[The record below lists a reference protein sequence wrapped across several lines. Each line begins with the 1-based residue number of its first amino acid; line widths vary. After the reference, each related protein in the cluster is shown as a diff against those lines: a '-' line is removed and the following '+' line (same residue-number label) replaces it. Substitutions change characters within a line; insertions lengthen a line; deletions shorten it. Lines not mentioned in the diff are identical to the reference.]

1 MVIRLTAPR
10 PLLWSILADLLIA
23 IGLGAVLYA
32 AWFLVDGAV
41 YQRAQKA
48 EFVRPMVAE
57 VAPPKVVEPAEPA
70 SPLEAD
76 SGLIGELKIANVD
89 LDVMVG
95 EGLDKQTL
103 RRAAGHPEWSARPG
117 EPGNLILL
125 GHRDTF
131 FRPLR
136 GLKRGDVAEI
146 RTKAGVFRY
155 RIHRIRIVAPEDV
168 DVAQD
173 LNRSELTLVTCYPF
187 YFVGPSPRRF
197 VAQGRLIE
205 EQGN

>member
-1 MVIRLTAPR
+1 M
-10 PLLWSILADLLIA
+10 
-23 IGLGAVLYA
+23 LYA
-32 AWFLVDGAV
+32 AWFLGDGAV
-41 YQRAQKA
+41 YQHAQKA
-48 EFVRPMVAE
+48 EFFRPTVAE
-57 VAPPKVVEPAEPA
+57 VAPPAILETATLV
-70 SPLEAD
+70 SPPEGD
-76 SGLIGELKIANVD
+76 PGLIGELKIANVD

-103 RRAAGHPEWSARPG
+103 RRAAGHPEWSAKPG
-117 EPGNLILL
+117 EQGNLVLL

-136 GLKRGDVAEI
+136 RLKRGDVAEI
-146 RTKAGVFRY
+146 RTKTGVFRY
-155 RIHRIRIVAPEDV
+155 RIHRIKIVAPEDV
-168 DVAQD
+168 DVAQNKD
-173 LNRSELTLVTCYPF
+173 HAELTLVTCYPF